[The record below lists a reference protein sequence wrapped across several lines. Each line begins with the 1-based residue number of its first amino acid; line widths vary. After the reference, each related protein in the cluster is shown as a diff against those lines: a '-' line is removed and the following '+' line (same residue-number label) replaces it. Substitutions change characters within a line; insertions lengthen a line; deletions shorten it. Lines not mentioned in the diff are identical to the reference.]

1 MWYLWCK
8 LNLLKIVS
16 KLENSN
22 KELISVIK
30 KLSKEQDELM
40 KKLSS
45 RINPDKRCLN
55 LDQSKSNPFDF
66 DQECLDNAKRIKLE
80 DQTEEIV
87 KLKNEIGKT
96 TEENIKIVTDNV
108 RLTHEVDELK
118 RKLLA
123 FEQSESK

>member
-1 MWYLWCK
+1 MY
-8 LNLLKIVS
+8 KIVS

-30 KLSKEQDELM
+30 KLSKVQDELM
-40 KKLSS
+40 KKLNSK
-45 RINPDKRCLN
+45 INPDKRRLN
-55 LDQSKSNPFDF
+55 MDQSESNPFDF
-66 DQECLDNAKRIKLE
+66 DIKPGIDDVKRIKLE

-96 TEENIKIVTDNV
+96 TEENIKIVTDNA
-108 RLTHEVDELK
+108 RLTHEVHELK